1 MRRQMFLIAAVA
13 AACSGSPPRTGAAS
27 TAAVTAGA
35 PGAAVAPD
43 SLQPGGDSA
52 ASARSGMTGMM
63 AGGGRRGSMA
73 GMMRGGSMMGPMSG
87 DTTADT
93 SAAPT
98 AHALRTDSAAD
109 CPPVNQ
115 AMVDRGRTVFSATGN
130 CFACHGANARGTVLA
145 PDLTDPTWLDIDGS
159 YAAIA
164 NLVRVGVPSPKAHAT
179 PMPPLGG
186 ALLSNAQ
193 VCAVAAYVYSLG
205 RR

>member
-1 MRRQMFLIAAVA
+1 MRRQMFLIAAIA
-13 AACSGSPPRTGAAS
+13 AACTGSAPHTGGSSSANT
-27 TAAVTAGA
+27 TARA

-43 SLQPGGDSA
+43 SLRPGAESA
-52 ASARSGMTGMM
+52 ARARVGMGGMM
-63 AGGGRRGSMA
+63 AGGR
-73 GMMRGGSMMGPMSG
+73 MRGGSMMGPMSG
-87 DTTADT
+87 DTIADT

-98 AHALRTDSAAD
+98 VHALTADSAAD

-115 AMVDRGRTVFSATGN
+115 PLVDRGRTVFAATGN
-130 CFACHGANARGTVLA
+130 CFACHGANARGTALA
-145 PDLTDPTWLDIDGS
+145 PNLTDPTWLDIDGS

-186 ALLSNAQ
+186 APLSDAQ

-205 RR
+205 HR